1 MSPRGRKIN
10 SRLLLVLLSGSLLA
24 AILVRVFVVS
34 AGTELLEARSRT
46 PVLGTFATYI
56 IITDSA
62 ETASILSSMDSLARY
77 LDKELGTFGDGELS
91 ALNMSGYTLLH
102 ELSPDLQYLLNRSL
116 FISSITDSLFDPAMG
131 ALVNT
136 WGFPQNPRLPDSSE
150 LCGALN
156 NSGLKNVNISED
168 TIVLR
173 EGTRLD
179 FGAIAKGYI
188 ADRVYSYSR
197 AAGARAALVE
207 IGGEIRCGGDT
218 GRIWRVAVRNPR
230 EEGILEMIELENGA
244 VATSGDYE
252 SYFFAD
258 GVRLCHILDPSSGY
272 PERGTASATVVSED
286 AATGDA
292 LATAI
297 CVGGI
302 KTAEGIPDSLFDLI
316 IVVSEDENGEITQW
330 RRGSI

>member
-1 MSPRGRKIN
+1 MSPAGKKLN
-10 SRLLLVLLSGSLLA
+10 SPLLLVLLLGSLLA
-24 AILVRVFVVS
+24 AILVRVFATS
-34 AGTELLEARSRT
+34 ESNDLREAQRRT

-62 ETASILSSMDSLARY
+62 NANPILSSMDSLARY
-77 LDKELGTFGDGELS
+77 LDDELGTFGTGELS
-91 ALNMSGYTLLH
+91 DLNRSGYTLVH
-102 ELSPDLQYLLNRSL
+102 ELSPDLLYLLKKSL

-131 ALVNT
+131 ALVNA
-136 WGFPQNPRLPDSSE
+136 WGFPLDPQIPDSSE
-150 LCGALN
+150 LSDALDI
-156 NSGLKNVNISED
+156 SGLKNLHISGD
-168 TIVLR
+168 TLVLR
-173 EGTRLD
+173 RGTRLD

-188 ADRVYSYSR
+188 ADRVYSHSR
-197 AAGARAALVE
+197 RAGARAALVE
-207 IGGEIRCGGDT
+207 IGGEIRCGGDI

-230 EEGILEMIELENGA
+230 EEGILEMIEIENGA

-252 SYFFAD
+252 TYFFAG
-258 GVRLCHILDPSSGY
+258 GVRLCHIIDPRTGY

-302 KTAEGIPDSLFDLI
+302 QTAESIPDSLFDLI
-316 IVVSEDENGEITQW
+316 IVISEDETGEITEW
-330 RRGSI
+330 RKGSI